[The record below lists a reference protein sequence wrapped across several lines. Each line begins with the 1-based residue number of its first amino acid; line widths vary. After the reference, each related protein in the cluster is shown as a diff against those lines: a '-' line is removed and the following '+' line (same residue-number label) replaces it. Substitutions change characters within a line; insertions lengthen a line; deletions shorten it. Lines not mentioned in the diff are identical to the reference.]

1 MKKIVSFVN
10 LLLNSRIIVII
21 MTVMMIVMIIIIVIT
36 TITCII
42 TIFKA
47 MMITIKL
54 NKEFAGNL
62 QKKNDVL
69 ARSLP
74 DLRHVFAEHKIL

>member
-1 MKKIVSFVN
+1 
-10 LLLNSRIIVII
+10 
-21 MTVMMIVMIIIIVIT
+21 MTVMIIVMIIIIVIT
-36 TITCII
+36 IITCIM
-42 TIFKA
+42 TISKT
-47 MMITIKL
+47 MMITIKF
-54 NKEFAGNL
+54 NEEFAGNL